1 MALRLTRAIVGVGKQ
16 FTHVRPSV
24 LLSCRRS
31 SWRFTPRREYGLLAI
46 TASDGTLIADFY
58 YSHYCVTNKRTPIKA
73 AVAAV
78 NAALR
83 SYLISNF

>member
-24 LLSCRRS
+24 LLRKVVEVLGASRHV
-31 SWRFTPRREYGLLAI
+31 GNMDLLAI

-58 YSHYCVTNKRTPIKA
+58 YSHYYA
-73 AVAAV
+73 ADK
-78 NAALR
+78 
-83 SYLISNF
+83 